1 MFKIDTTNPDG
12 YILLHD
18 QSHPITTH
26 PICPQRTI
34 HKWWRREEEMEVE
47 IGLATMGSKSLFW
60 VGERESNPTIQ
71 QCVEEESVFLGV
83 GVVYFV
89 LLYNVPW
96 STKHV
101 IQQSRAT

>member
-1 MFKIDTTNPDG
+1 MLKIDTTNPDG

-47 IGLATMGSKSLFW
+47 IGLATIQNLSFW
-60 VGERESNPTIQ
+60 LERERVIQ
-71 QCVEEESVFLGV
+71 QYVEEESVFLVV